1 MTTTHMHQSCIGPI
15 KPIERT
21 RQLLLPLAIFLFSF
35 VLIFFATGY
44 FPPTRFHLGLD
55 NVWFDADV
63 PRYLCQMVDRYA
75 NDHWR
80 NKVHPLFSFL
90 SYPIPNLL
98 AAMQIEI
105 GMAVRVQVALI
116 PAVGMAFLFSA
127 LNLVGLNRLNAV
139 LLTGIALTSSSSFMW
154 FTIPESYAY
163 TFTAFSI
170 VLYLAARE
178 AKQEKA
184 TLTNWVAGTAL
195 AFSVTVTNLVVG
207 LFIALQSQGI
217 KRTVRI
223 AIFAV
228 AVVGILSVLQRLAF
242 PRSGLFF
249 LPAAVQEETTFF
261 VSLSVDRIRQ
271 VLSILYLGGVVMPDF
286 SRHAMNA
293 TETVLTV
300 QQASW
305 RQAGTTAFVALSL
318 VAIFLLA
325 GLGTIV
331 MACKR
336 TLQRSYDGALFT
348 RATGQDRLLLAVAGS
363 LAFLTALHVIY
374 GQETFVYVGSAL
386 PFLIVVFA
394 YGALAISRYTRA
406 GVSLLLIGLLLT
418 GGYHNFVHWK
428 TAIAEISALSAP
440 PSSKVMSRNTCTF
453 VKNY

>member
-1 MTTTHMHQSCIGPI
+1 MTTTYTHQALIGAT
-15 KPIERT
+15 KPLGRLSQT
-21 RQLLLPLAIFLFSF
+21 LPALIIFLLSF

-98 AAMQIEI
+98 AAIQIEI

-127 LNLVGLNRLNAV
+127 LRLVSLSSLNAM

-163 TFTAFSI
+163 TFMAFSI
-170 VLYLAARE
+170 VLYLGARE
-178 AKQEKA
+178 ANQEKVA
-184 TLTNWVAGTAL
+184 LTNWVAGTAL
-195 AFSVTVTNLVVG
+195 AFSVTVTNLAVA
-207 LFIALQSQGI
+207 LFILLQLRGI

-223 AIFAV
+223 VILAV
-228 AVVGILSVLQRLAF
+228 AVVGILSVLQRFIF
-242 PRSGLFF
+242 PSSGLFF
-249 LPAAVQEETTFF
+249 LPAAVQEEATFF

-286 SRHAMNA
+286 SQHAINA

-300 QQASW
+300 QQATW
-305 RQAGTTAFVALSL
+305 RQAGTTAFIALVL
-318 VAIFLLA
+318 VTIFLLT
-325 GLGTIV
+325 GLNTIV

-336 TLQRSYDGALFT
+336 TLQRSYDRALLM
-348 RATGQDRLLLAVAGS
+348 RATGQDGLRLSVAGS
-363 LAFLTALHVIY
+363 LAFLTVLHVIY

-386 PFLIVVFA
+386 PFLIVVFG
-394 YGALAISRYTRA
+394 YGALAISRYSRA

-418 GGYHNFVHWK
+418 GGYHNFAHWK
-428 TAIAEISALSAP
+428 AAMAEISVLNVP
-440 PSSKVMSRNTCTF
+440 PSGKMMSRNTCSF